1 VKRTSLVSYPCFIH
15 GLEVGWEAANWLE
28 LVDPSTGEAFAQVP
42 EADGML
48 VDKALRSAHEALAPW
63 RDLPVAERAAL
74 LHALAASLRN
84 EEEAFA
90 ALLMREAGKTWA
102 AALSEVNSAA
112 SLMDYFAE
120 ESLRL
125 TGHLP
130 LLGNPRQ
137 QVFVVRE
144 PVGVVAAITPF
155 NYPLS
160 TLIVKLAPAL
170 AVGCTVVAKPDE
182 HTPLSTIKLAQL
194 AVEYGLPPGV
204 FNVLT
209 GTGPVTGALLTGHPI
224 PRLIAFTGSTAVGKI
239 IQTAASGF
247 VRRTILELGGH
258 CPAILCAD
266 ADWQTQLPQMVGQ
279 IFKHSGQYCY
289 RISRLLVAQPLIRDV
304 LKALVK
310 AASQLKAG
318 PAGEADTDLG
328 PLSHPEILQR
338 VTHQVNTAVAQGAHL
353 LLGGRPLTIPGYEG
367 GFYYPAT
374 ILTDIQAD
382 SAIMRE
388 EVFGPVVLVQPFE
401 NEDQAVALAN
411 ATPYGLAAYL
421 FSENVGNA
429 LEWARRLECG
439 SVWINSIH
447 QAFPEAPFG
456 GMKESGLG
464 REKSRF
470 GIEEY
475 TELKTIYLSY

>member
-1 VKRTSLVSYPCFIH
+1 MKRTGLIPYPCFIH
-15 GLEVGWEAANWLE
+15 GLEVGWDAATWLE
-28 LVDPSTGEAFAQVP
+28 LVDPSTGESFAQVP
-42 EADGML
+42 EADQVL
-48 VDKALRSAHEALAPW
+48 VEQAVRSAHNALPAW
-63 RDLPVAERAAL
+63 RGLPGSERAAK
-74 LHALAASLRN
+74 LHALAANLRS

-90 ALLMREAGKTWA
+90 ALLMREAGKTWEAALNEVHSA
-102 AALSEVNSAA
+102 AAL
-112 SLMDYFAE
+112 LDYFAE
-120 ESLRL
+120 EGQRL
-125 TGHLP
+125 VGHLP
-130 LLGNPRQ
+130 MLGNPRQ
-137 QVFVVRE
+137 QVLVVRE

-160 TLIVKLAPAL
+160 TLLVKLAPAL

-194 AVEYGLPPGV
+194 AVEHGLPPGA
-204 FNVLT
+204 FNVVT
-209 GTGPVTGALLTGHPI
+209 GSGPVTGSLLVNHPI

-239 IQTAASGF
+239 IQSAAASY

-258 CPAILCAD
+258 CPAIICAD
-266 ADWQTQLPQMVGQ
+266 ADWQTQLPQIVGQ

-289 RISRLLVAQPLIRDV
+289 RISRLLVARPLIRDV

-310 AASQLKAG
+310 TASQLKVG
-318 PAGEADTDLG
+318 PAGEAGTTLG
-328 PLSHPEILQR
+328 PLNHSEILQK
-338 VTHQVNTAVAQGAHL
+338 VTLQVETAIAQGAQL
-353 LLGGRPLTIPGYEG
+353 VLGGSPLTIPGYEG

-374 ILTDIQAD
+374 ILTDVQAD
-382 SAIMRE
+382 AAIMRE

-401 NEDQAVALAN
+401 DMDQAIDLAN

-421 FSENVGNA
+421 FSGNLGNA
-429 LEWARRLECG
+429 LEGANRLECG
-439 SVWINSIH
+439 SVWINGIH